1 MREEKQT
8 VKFWM
13 WEMFPDLSWKISQL
27 QTAVSL
33 KIAIINALDPLKMGQ
48 QYYWAHAPA
57 THNNECI
64 P

>member
-1 MREEKQT
+1 
-8 VKFWM
+8 M

-57 THNNECI
+57 IHNNECI